1 MSAFTAWPRASGASA
16 DSDDVSQSPAAGSP
30 EKRRATRRAETSVAE
45 LMNSL
50 PPAAVPVAVLLA
62 VGVKFAVAPKAGEG
76 AGAKT
81 TQSSSGSA
89 LPSGWQS
96 VPTRTRTLGIIASA
110 CMRMLVNR

>member
-76 AGAKT
+76 AKT